1 MERAAGDIIGAFT
14 LQIHIA
20 AHHIDNVDAVQHIFY
35 ASFGDHSKNRS
46 YSGSLFLPL

>member
-1 MERAAGDIIGAFT
+1 MERAARLPVGAFT

-20 AHHIDNVDAVQHIFY
+20 AHHIDNVDAVQHVLY